1 MGGKAII
8 AEGLSKRYRIGQGT
22 GYKTLRESISS
33 CVRSNWRRCTG
44 RAPSGPA
51 SQEATVWALDDVS
64 FQVSHGE
71 VVGVIGRNGAGKST
85 LLKVL
90 SRITEPTLGRAVVD
104 GRVGSLLEV
113 GTGFHPELTGREN
126 LFLNG
131 AILGMKRR
139 EIERKFDEIVAFAE
153 IERFIDTPV
162 KRYSSGMYMRL
173 AFAVAAHLEPEILVV
188 DEVLAVGDVSFQRKC
203 LAKMESVGHQGRTV
217 LFVSHNLP
225 AITRLCHRA
234 LLLDNGRLVHDGS
247 APDVVRAY
255 LKSMTECSPSR
266 RWSAESAPRS
276 GEVEL
281 VSVSL
286 LRDDLPV
293 SIVSV
298 KDELELELRYRVLQ
312 AGSRF
317 RCSVNLVTQGVCAFS
332 TLERTERV
340 RPAEGLYVS
349 RVRIPANFL
358 AEGEYLVNVAIV
370 SSRGVK
376 VRHALAKEAV
386 AFHVADPIDGTTA
399 RGDYAERL
407 SGVVNPILDW
417 RFWKTDDEFS
427 RGIPCCA

>member
-1 MGGKAII
+1 
-8 AEGLSKRYRIGQGT
+8 
-22 GYKTLRESISS
+22 
-33 CVRSNWRRCTG
+33 
-44 RAPSGPA
+44 
-51 SQEATVWALDDVS
+51 S

-90 SRITEPTLGRAVVD
+90 SRITEPTRGRAVID

-113 GTGFHPELTGREN
+113 GTGFHPELSGREN

-131 AILGMKRR
+131 AILGMTRR
-139 EIERKFDEIVAFAE
+139 EIQRKYDEIVAFAE

-173 AFAVAAHLEPEILVV
+173 AFSVAAHLEPEILVI

-203 LAKMESVGHQGRTV
+203 LDKMESVGRQGRTV

-225 AITRLCHRA
+225 AITRLCQRA
-234 LLLDNGRLVHDGS
+234 ILLDDGKLVQDG
-247 APDVVRAY
+247 AAGDVVRGY
-255 LKSMTECSPSR
+255 LKSMTECSESR
-266 RWSAESAPRS
+266 QWDGDGAPGS
-276 GEVEL
+276 SEVKL

-286 LRDDLPV
+286 LRDDKPV
-293 SIVSV
+293 SVVSV
-298 KDELELELRYRVLQ
+298 KDELELELRYRVLK

-317 RCSVNLVTQGVCAFS
+317 RCSVNLATQGICAFS
-332 TLERTERV
+332 TLERTEGV

-358 AEGEYLVNVAIV
+358 AEGEYLVNVAII

-376 VRHALAKEAV
+376 VRHALAKEAL

-407 SGVVNPILDW
+407 SGVVNPVLDW
-417 RFWKTDDEFS
+417 RSWKTDDELS
-427 RGIPCCA
+427 RELPCCA